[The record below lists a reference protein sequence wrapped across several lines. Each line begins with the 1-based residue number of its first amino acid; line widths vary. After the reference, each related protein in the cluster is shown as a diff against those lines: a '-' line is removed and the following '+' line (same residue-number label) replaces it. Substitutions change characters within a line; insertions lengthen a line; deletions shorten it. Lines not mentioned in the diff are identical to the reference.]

1 MGSVLAQMKF
11 DFTNFTAK
19 VSELNRLH
27 KLVHELSDL
36 RLRTGKAEDIER
48 WEKAVKDWKEF
59 SGFGYPEIKF
69 YFFESRDFLSALA
82 SGDADAKESAIKF
95 LEFDPYYYRS
105 GYIKSKLLV
114 RLKNIKLSASEVTR
128 LQKVICNA
136 IVSQQPKSE
145 FKYYARLQKNVGTP
159 EFRQKL
165 QDLSVPG
172 LPYLKA
178 RQECCLQDVYRR
190 KGNDFYEK

>member
-1 MGSVLAQMKF
+1 MNNPIQKQF
-11 DFTNFTAK
+11 DFTNFATK
-19 VSELNRLH
+19 VAELNRLH
-27 KLVHELSDL
+27 KLAHELSDL

-48 WEKAVKDWKEF
+48 WEKAVRDWKEF
-59 SGFGYPEIKF
+59 SGFGYPEMKF
-69 YFFESRDFLSALA
+69 YFFENQTFLAALSA
-82 SGDADAKESAIKF
+82 GDADAKESSIRF

-114 RLKNIKLSASEVTR
+114 RLKNIKLSASEVKR

-136 IVSQQPKSE
+136 IVSPQPKCE
-145 FKYYARLQKNVGTP
+145 FKYYARLLKNVGTP

-165 QDLSVPG
+165 QALPVPG

-178 RQECCLQDVYRR
+178 RQECCLQEVYWR
-190 KGNDFYEK
+190 KGNDFL

>member
-19 VSELNRLH
+19 VSELNRSH
-27 KLVHELSDL
+27 KSLHELSDL
-36 RLRTGKAEDIER
+36 RWRTQKAEDIAR
-48 WEKAVKDWKEF
+48 WENAVRAWKAY
-59 SGFGYPEIKF
+59 SGFGEDTKF
-69 YFFESRDFLSALA
+69 YFFESRDFLSAIA
-82 SGDADAKESAIKF
+82 AGNADAKESAIRF

-114 RLKNIKLSASEVTR
+114 RLKNIKLSASEVKR

-136 IVSQQPKSE
+136 IVSQQPKCE
-145 FKYYARLQKNVGTP
+145 FKYYARLLKNVGTP

-165 QDLSVPG
+165 QALPVPG

-178 RQECCLQDVYRR
+178 RQECCLQEVYWRNKR
-190 KGNDFYEK
+190 

>member
-1 MGSVLAQMKF
+1 MGSVLAQTKF

-27 KLVHELSDL
+27 KSLHELSDL
-36 RLRTGKAEDIER
+36 RWRAQKAEDIAR
-48 WEKAVKDWKEF
+48 WENAVRAWKEF
-59 SGFGYPEIKF
+59 SGFGYPETKF
-69 YFFESRDFLSALA
+69 YFFENQTFLAALSA
-82 SGDADAKESAIKF
+82 GDADAKESAIKF

-114 RLKNIKLSASEVTR
+114 RLKNIKLSASEVKR

-145 FKYYARLQKNVGTP
+145 FKYYARLLKNVGTP

-165 QDLSVPG
+165 QALPVPG

-178 RQECCLQDVYRR
+178 RQECCLQDVYWR
-190 KGNDFYEK
+190 N

>member
-27 KLVHELSDL
+27 KSLHELSDL
-36 RLRTGKAEDIER
+36 RWRTQKEEDIAR
-48 WEKAVKDWKEF
+48 WENSVRAWKAY
-59 SGFGYPEIKF
+59 SGFGEDTKF

-82 SGDADAKESAIKF
+82 SGNADAKESAIRF

-114 RLKNIKLSASEVTR
+114 RLKNIKLSASEVKR

-136 IVSQQPKSE
+136 IVSQPPKCE
-145 FKYYARLQKNVGTP
+145 FKYYARLLKNVGTP

-165 QDLSVPG
+165 QALPVPG

-178 RQECCLQDVYRR
+178 RQECCLQDVYWSY
-190 KGNDFYEK
+190 KQ

>member
-27 KLVHELSDL
+27 KSLHELSDV
-36 RLRTGKAEDIER
+36 RWRTGKAEDITY
-48 WEKAVKDWKEF
+48 WENSVRAWKEF
-59 SGFGYPEIKF
+59 SGFGYPEMKF
-69 YFFESRDFLSALA
+69 YFFENQTFLAALSA
-82 SGDADAKESAIKF
+82 GDADAKESAIRF

-114 RLKNIKLSASEVTR
+114 RLKNIKLSASEVKR
-128 LQKVICNA
+128 LQKVICDA
-136 IVSQQPKSE
+136 IVSPQPKCE
-145 FKYYARLQKNVGTP
+145 FKYYARLLKNVGTP

-165 QDLSVPG
+165 QNLSVP
-172 LPYLKA
+172 PVQFQKDRLK
-178 RQECCLQDVYRR
+178 CCLQEVYWRN
-190 KGNDFYEK
+190 K

>member
-1 MGSVLAQMKF
+1 MLF
-11 DFTNFTAK
+11 DFLNFTAK

-27 KLVHELSDL
+27 KSLHELSDL
-36 RLRTGKAEDIER
+36 RWRTQKAEDISR
-48 WEKAVKDWKEF
+48 WEKVVKDWKEF

-69 YFFESRDFLSALA
+69 YFFENQTFLAALSA
-82 SGDADAKESAIKF
+82 GDADAKESAIRF

-114 RLKNIKLSASEVTR
+114 RLKNIKLSASEVKR

-145 FKYYARLQKNVGTP
+145 FKYYARLLKNVGTP
-159 EFRQKL
+159 EFRKEL
-165 QDLSVPG
+165 QNLSVPSV
-172 LPYLKA
+172 PYLKA
-178 RQECCLQDVYRR
+178 RQECCLQEVYWR
-190 KGNDFYEK
+190 EKT

>member
-27 KLVHELSDL
+27 KLLHELSDL
-36 RLRTGKAEDIER
+36 RWRTQKAEDIAR
-48 WEKAVKDWKEF
+48 WENAVRVWKEY
-59 SGFGYPEIKF
+59 SGFGEDTKF

-82 SGDADAKESAIKF
+82 SGDADAKESAIRF

-114 RLKNIKLSASEVTR
+114 RLKNIKLSASEVKR

-136 IVSQQPKSE
+136 IVSQPPKCE
-145 FKYYARLQKNVGTP
+145 FKYYARLLKNVGTP

-165 QDLSVPG
+165 QALPVPG

-178 RQECCLQDVYRR
+178 RQECCLQDVYWRNKR
-190 KGNDFYEK
+190 

>member
-27 KLVHELSDL
+27 KSLHELSDL
-36 RLRTGKAEDIER
+36 RWRTQKAEDIAR
-48 WEKAVKDWKEF
+48 WENAVRAWKAY
-59 SGFGYPEIKF
+59 SGFGEDTKF

-82 SGDADAKESAIKF
+82 SGDADAKESAIRF

-114 RLKNIKLSASEVTR
+114 RLKNIKLSASEVKR

-145 FKYYARLQKNVGTP
+145 FKYYARLLKNVGTP
-159 EFRQKL
+159 EFRAKL
-165 QDLSVPG
+165 QNLSVPD

-178 RQECCLQDVYRR
+178 RLECCLQEVYWRH
-190 KGNDFYEK
+190 KQ

>member
-27 KLVHELSDL
+27 KSLQELSDL
-36 RLRTGKAEDIER
+36 RWRTQKAEDIAR
-48 WEKAVKDWKEF
+48 WENAVRAWKAY
-59 SGFGYPEIKF
+59 SGFGEDTKF

-82 SGDADAKESAIKF
+82 SGDADAKESAIRF

-114 RLKNIKLSASEVTR
+114 RLKNIKLSASEVKR

-136 IVSQQPKSE
+136 IVSQPPKCE
-145 FKYYARLQKNVGTP
+145 FKYYARLLKNVGTP
-159 EFRQKL
+159 EFRAKL
-165 QDLSVPG
+165 QNLSVPD

-178 RQECCLQDVYRR
+178 RLECCLQEVYWRH
-190 KGNDFYEK
+190 KQ

>member
-11 DFTNFTAK
+11 DFTNFAAR
-19 VSELNRLH
+19 VAELNRLH
-27 KLVHELSDL
+27 KLVHESSDL
-36 RLRTGKAEDIER
+36 RWRTQKAEDIAR
-48 WEKAVKDWKEF
+48 WENAVRAWKAY
-59 SGFGYPEIKF
+59 SGFGEDTKF

-82 SGDADAKESAIKF
+82 SGDADAKESAIRF

-114 RLKNIKLSASEVTR
+114 RLKNIKLSASEVKR

-136 IVSQQPKSE
+136 IVSQLPKCE
-145 FKYYARLQKNVGTP
+145 FKYYARLLKNVGTP

-165 QDLSVPG
+165 QALPVPG

-178 RQECCLQDVYRR
+178 RQECCLQEVYWSY
-190 KGNDFYEK
+190 KQ

>member
-27 KLVHELSDL
+27 KSLHELSDL
-36 RLRTGKAEDIER
+36 RWRTQKAEDIAR
-48 WEKAVKDWKEF
+48 WENAVRAWKAY
-59 SGFGYPEIKF
+59 SGFGEDTKF

-82 SGDADAKESAIKF
+82 SGDADAKESAIRF

-114 RLKNIKLSASEVTR
+114 RLKNIKLSASEVKR

-136 IVSQQPKSE
+136 IVSPQPKCE
-145 FKYYARLQKNVGTP
+145 FKYYARLLKNVGTP

-165 QDLSVPG
+165 QALPVPG

-178 RQECCLQDVYRR
+178 RQECCLQEVYWSY
-190 KGNDFYEK
+190 KQ

>member
-1 MGSVLAQMKF
+1 MQF
-11 DFTNFTAK
+11 DFTNFAAK
-19 VSELNRLH
+19 VAELNRLH
-27 KLVHELSDL
+27 KLINESSEL
-36 RLRTGKAEDIER
+36 RWRTGKAEDISR

-69 YFFESRDFLSALA
+69 YFFENQTFLAALS

-114 RLKNIKLSASEVTR
+114 RLKNIKLSASEVKR
-128 LQKVICNA
+128 LQKVVCNA
-136 IVSQQPKSE
+136 ILSPLPKSE
-145 FKYYARLQKNVGTP
+145 FKYYARLLKNIGTP
-159 EFRQKL
+159 EFRAKL
-165 QDLSVPG
+165 QNLSVPD

-178 RQECCLQDVYRR
+178 RLECCLQEVYWR
-190 KGNDFYEK
+190 KTQ

>member
-1 MGSVLAQMKF
+1 MNNPIQKQF
-11 DFTNFTAK
+11 DFTNFATK
-19 VSELNRLH
+19 VAELNRLH
-27 KLVHELSDL
+27 KLAHELSDL

-48 WEKAVKDWKEF
+48 WEKAVRDWKEF
-59 SGFGYPEIKF
+59 SGFGYPEMKF
-69 YFFESRDFLSALA
+69 YFFENQTFLAALSA
-82 SGDADAKESAIKF
+82 GDADAKESAIRF

-114 RLKNIKLSASEVTR
+114 RLKNIKLSASEVKR

-136 IVSQQPKSE
+136 IVSPQPKCE
-145 FKYYARLQKNVGTP
+145 FKYYARLLKNVGTP

-165 QDLSVPG
+165 QALPVPG

-178 RQECCLQDVYRR
+178 RQECCLQEVYWR
-190 KGNDFYEK
+190 KGNDFL

>member
-27 KLVHELSDL
+27 KSLHELSDL
-36 RLRTGKAEDIER
+36 RWRTQKAEDIER

-59 SGFGYPEIKF
+59 SGFGYPEMKF
-69 YFFESRDFLSALA
+69 YFFENQTFLAALSA
-82 SGDADAKESAIKF
+82 GDAEAKESAIKY

-105 GYIKSKLLV
+105 GYIKSKLLA
-114 RLKNIKLSASEVTR
+114 RLKQLKLNASEIKR

-136 IVSQQPKSE
+136 IVSQQPKCE
-145 FKYYARLQKNVGTP
+145 FKYYARLLKNVGTP

-165 QDLSVPG
+165 QALPVPG

-178 RQECCLQDVYRR
+178 RQECCLQDVYWRNKR
-190 KGNDFYEK
+190 

>member
-27 KLVHELSDL
+27 KSLHELSDL
-36 RLRTGKAEDIER
+36 RWRTQKAEDIAR
-48 WEKAVKDWKEF
+48 WENAVRVWKEY
-59 SGFGYPEIKF
+59 SGFGEDTKF
-69 YFFESRDFLSALA
+69 YFFESRDFLSAIA
-82 SGDADAKESAIKF
+82 AENADAKESAIRF

-114 RLKNIKLSASEVTR
+114 RLKNIKLSASEVKR

-136 IVSQQPKSE
+136 IVSQPPKCE
-145 FKYYARLQKNVGTP
+145 FKYYARLLKNVGTP

-165 QDLSVPG
+165 QALPVPG

-178 RQECCLQDVYRR
+178 RQECCLQEVYWRNKR
-190 KGNDFYEK
+190 

>member
-27 KLVHELSDL
+27 KSLHELSDL
-36 RLRTGKAEDIER
+36 RWRTQKAEDIAR
-48 WEKAVKDWKEF
+48 WENAVRAWKAY
-59 SGFGYPEIKF
+59 SGFGEDTKF
-69 YFFESRDFLSALA
+69 YFFESRDFLSAIA
-82 SGDADAKESAIKF
+82 AGNADAKESAIRF

-114 RLKNIKLSASEVTR
+114 RLKNIKLSASEVKW

-136 IVSQQPKSE
+136 IVSQQPKCE
-145 FKYYARLQKNVGTP
+145 FKYYARLLKNVGTP

-165 QDLSVPG
+165 QALPVPG

-178 RQECCLQDVYRR
+178 RQECCLQEVYWRNKR
-190 KGNDFYEK
+190 